1 MLEIV
6 VFAGLLGALAA
17 FAWVPWIVL
26 IQIAGLCS
34 VVGLAIGVPGAL
46 VYHLRLRACLIRA
59 DALPARWWVHPFA
72 LHPRLAAADLDRVLP
87 PCFVGAGGGA
97 LAFLGCLVGA
107 LAVLSSW
114 VHG

>member
-6 VFAGLLGALAA
+6 VFAGLFAALAA

-46 VYHLRLRACLIRA
+46 VYHVRLRLCLIRSG
-59 DALPARWWVHPFA
+59 DLPARWWVHPFA
-72 LHPRLAAADLDRVLP
+72 HHGRLAAADLDWVLP
-87 PCFVGAGGGA
+87 PCWIGASGGVV
-97 LAFLGCLVGA
+97 AFLGCLIGA
-107 LAVLSSW
+107 VAVVSAW